1 MKSRASRQY
10 EAVVLQQIRYGD
22 SSIIVKVYSRSDGVM
37 SFIARSARKPDK
49 GITGA
54 LFQPLTQ
61 IEFVAAPA
69 ANNEGLAIL
78 REARLIQSATVSGG
92 DVLKG
97 CIVLF
102 LAEVLLSTIRQH
114 EADEELYNFIIETID
129 KLRQCN
135 DCEINDFPLLFL
147 VQLSDILGFGPTD
160 DYSTDRTVFWL
171 QEGRFSRFAP
181 GNEAFVDSKE
191 GENFSQMLKAART
204 GSGLNISGASR
215 RYLLRQLL
223 SYFAF
228 HHQGMTTI
236 KSHEVLHMVL
246 M

>member
-171 QEGRFSRFAP
+171 QEGRFSR
-181 GNEAFVDSKE
+181 
-191 GENFSQMLKAART
+191 
-204 GSGLNISGASR
+204 
-215 RYLLRQLL
+215 LRQVMKLL
-223 SYFAF
+223 LIQKRAKTFLRCLKR
-228 HHQGMTTI
+228 QEQ
-236 KSHEVLHMVL
+236 EVG
-246 M
+246 